1 MKNNYD
7 NLLITCQAVLA
18 KWLLLIIYKTN
29 RWDIRGSENF
39 EIALNNKQSVI
50 ISTWHGPL
58 LTPFMHLAKKKHYGL
73 AGLNRDGELI
83 SKVGNQLGWKILRGS
98 SSKGGSRIF
107 IEIVKIL
114 RQPSTLIGITP
125 DGPRGPEKIPKAG
138 VIKAA
143 QKTGAII
150 IPVSSIST
158 RNWKFVNWHTFF
170 LEKPF
175 GKIYLKYG
183 KPITFK
189 IEDDFELCKN
199 SLIKAMEN
207 VEKENR
213 EYVKKNN

>member
-1 MKNNYD
+1 MKSNHNNFS
-7 NLLITCQAVLA
+7 LSIQAILA
-18 KWLLLIIYKTN
+18 KWLLLIIYITN

-39 EIALNNKQSVI
+39 EIALNNKKSVI
-50 ISTWHGPL
+50 ISTWHGQL
-58 LTPFMHLAKKKHYGL
+58 LTTFMHLAKKKYYGL

-83 SKVGNQLGWKILRGS
+83 SRVGNQLGWKILRGS
-98 SSKGGSRIF
+98 SSRGGSRIF

-175 GKIYLKYG
+175 GKIFLQYGEPLKLD
-183 KPITFK
+183 P
-189 IEDDFELCKN
+189 EHDFETCKKLL
-199 SLIKAMEN
+199 SDAMDK
-207 VEKENR
+207 VEITNK
-213 EYVKKNN
+213 EYVKNNT

>member
-7 NLLITCQAVLA
+7 NLLITFQATLA
-18 KWLLLIIYKTN
+18 KWLLLLIYNTN

-39 EIALNNKQSVI
+39 EIALNNKKSVI
-50 ISTWHGPL
+50 ISTWHGQL

-83 SKVGNQLGWKILRGS
+83 SKVGNKLGWKILRGS

-107 IEIVKIL
+107 IEIVRIL

-138 VIKAA
+138 IIKAA

-183 KPITFK
+183 KPITFE
-189 IEDDFELCKN
+189 IEDDFEFCKN
-199 SLIKAMEN
+199 SLIKAMDN